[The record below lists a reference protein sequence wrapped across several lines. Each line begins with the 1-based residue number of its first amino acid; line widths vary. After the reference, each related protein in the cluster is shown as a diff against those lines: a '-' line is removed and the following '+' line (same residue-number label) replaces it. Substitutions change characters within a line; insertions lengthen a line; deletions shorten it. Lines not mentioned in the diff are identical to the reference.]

1 MSLPLHGRA
10 SFVTGAARGLGLA
23 IAQGLAQAGA
33 SVALADIDP
42 GVEAAAAALRAQ
54 GHAVLALA
62 LDVRSEAAF
71 TAAFERARE
80 AFGAIDVLVNNA
92 ARTPGGSLW
101 DVSADEWDDVL
112 ATNLR
117 GSFFGCRIAARH
129 MRERGSGR
137 IINLTSLAAQQA
149 SAASGVHYAASKAGI
164 LALTRAFALELA
176 PFGVTVN
183 AVAPSAIRGPL
194 LDALEET
201 RRDALLA
208 ATPVGRFGD
217 PREVAG
223 AVVYLASQA
232 AAFMT
237 GATLDLNGGRLMR

>member
-194 LDALEET
+194 LDVLEET

>member
-1 MSLPLHGRA
+1 MSLPLHGHA

-54 GHAVLALA
+54 GHAALALA

-183 AVAPSAIRGPL
+183 AVAPSAVRGPL
-194 LDALEET
+194 LDALEGS

-208 ATPVGRFGD
+208 ATPMGRFGD